1 MEHNVDISWLG
12 KMAFETEINGHKI
25 VVDADESI
33 GGENKGPRPKPFM
46 LLALAGCTAIDVVS
60 ILTKM
65 KIKLDAFNVIVS
77 APLSENHPVHYTSMH
92 VTYKIK
98 GKDIPVEKVRKA
110 VELSEE
116 KYCGVSALLKKTLQI
131 TSEII
136 IE

>member
-1 MEHNVDISWLG
+1 MEHNVDINWLG

-65 KIKLDAFNVIVS
+65 KVVFDTFNVAVS
-77 APLSENHPVHYTSMH
+77 APLSEDHPLHYTSMH
-92 VTYKIK
+92 VIYKIK
-98 GKDIPVEKVRKA
+98 GKDIQYEKVLKA
-110 VELSEE
+110 VELSQE
-116 KYCGVSALLKKTLQI
+116 KYCGVSAVYKKALNI
-131 TSEII
+131 TFEILI
-136 IE
+136 D